1 MNKAKRTTSIELEP
15 ELSTC
20 IETRARGEYQKTFN
34 ELLEQDDNEELQERI
49 ELLRLFLESTD
60 FGKLR
65 SEYENYLI
73 EGKRI
78 KFILQLANGKPEYKI
93 QIT

>member
-1 MNKAKRTTSIELEP
+1 MNKAKKKTCIELEP
-15 ELSTC
+15 ELSAC
-20 IETRARGEYQKTFN
+20 IETRARREYQKTFN
-34 ELLEQDDNEELQERI
+34 ELLEQDANERLQERL

-65 SEYENYLI
+65 SEYENYLAA
-73 EGKRI
+73 GKKV
-78 KFILQLANGKPEYKI
+78 KFILQLANGEPEYKI

>member
-1 MNKAKRTTSIELEP
+1 MNKAKKLIYIELEP
-15 ELSTC
+15 ELSAC
-20 IETRARGEYQKTFN
+20 IETRARREYQKTFN
-34 ELLEQDDNEELQERI
+34 ELLEQDDNEGLQEKL

-65 SEYENYLI
+65 SEYENYLVA
-73 EGKRI
+73 GKRV